1 MLTGLRAKTCF
12 AFISASLVRF
22 FAPYAAGSGI
32 SEIKCIIAGFVMKG
46 FLGFWTLVIKSV
58 CLPLAIASGLS
69 VGKEGPSVHYAVCA
83 GNVISRLFAK
93 YRSSASKTREILS
106 ACAAAGVAVA
116 FGSPIGGVLF
126 SLEEMSNH
134 FPLKTM
140 WRSYFCALVATAVLA
155 AMNPFR
161 TGQLVMFQVRYDRDW
176 HFFEILF
183 YIIIGIFGGLYG
195 AFVIKWNLRAQSFR
209 KRYLT
214 KYAILEATLLAAGTA
229 IVCYPNA
236 FLRIDMTESMEILFL
251 ECEGAED
258 YQGLCEPD
266 KRFWNVVSL
275 SIATVLRIFLVIISY
290 GCKVPAGIFVPS
302 MAIGASFGRTVGII
316 VQAIHEA
323 HPTSLFFSTCKPDE
337 PCITPGTY
345 AFLGAAAAL
354 SGIMHL
360 TVSVVVIMFE
370 LTGALTYI
378 LPTMIVVGVTKAVS
392 DVFGKGG
399 IADRMIWFNGFPFL
413 DNKEEHNF
421 GVPVSQVMRT
431 SVVSFPVNGLTLAR
445 VEQLLSEDK
454 YQGFPIVED
463 ANSKILLGYIG
474 RTELRYAIDRLRRER
489 PVISPQA
496 KCVFAP
502 PPPQPPPSSSV
513 SQAPIITSP
522 TVTINTDSMTSSS
535 LNFSRYIDATP
546 VTAHPR
552 LPLETV
558 MELFRKIG
566 PRVILIEYHGKLT
579 GLVTVK
585 DCLKYQFK
593 VEAAETT
600 PKDDHRILEGQEQLW
615 DVLRRAAGWVS
626 GQVWSVSGGR
636 IRLGSEDDVRRRGRS
651 SREGG
656 GGPILD
662 GDEDLHDEGLEL
674 ESRNMG
680 DLT

>member
-1 MLTGLRAKTCF
+1 
-12 AFISASLVRF
+12 
-22 FAPYAAGSGI
+22 
-32 SEIKCIIAGFVMKG
+32 MKG
-46 FLGFWTLVIKSV
+46 FLGFWTLVIKSI

-69 VGKEGPSVHYAVCA
+69 VGKEGPSVHYAVCT
-83 GNVISRLFAK
+83 GNVISRLFNK
-93 YRSSASKTREILS
+93 YRSNASKTREILS

-161 TGQLVMFQVRYDRDW
+161 TGQLVMFQVKYDRDW

-195 AFVIKWNLRAQSFR
+195 AFVIKWNLRAQAFR
-209 KRYLT
+209 KKYLSN
-214 KYAILEATLLAAGTA
+214 YAILEATLLAAGTA
-229 IVCYPNA
+229 IIAYPNV

-251 ECEGAED
+251 ECEGGED
-258 YQGLCEPD
+258 YHGLCDAD
-266 KRFWNVVSL
+266 KRFWNIVSL
-275 SIATVLRIFLVIISY
+275 VLATVIRIFLVIISY

-316 VQAIHEA
+316 VQAMHEA
-323 HPTSLFFSTCKPDE
+323 NPTNVFFSACKPDE

-354 SGIMHL
+354 SGIMHI

-392 DVFGKGG
+392 ELFGKGG

-413 DNKEEHNF
+413 DNKEDHNF

-431 SVVSFPVNGLTLAR
+431 SVVSLPVSGMTLSE
-445 VEQLLSEDK
+445 VEQLLAGDK
-454 YQGFPIVED
+454 YQGFPIITD
-463 ANSKILLGYIG
+463 HNSKTLVGYIG
-474 RTELRYAIDRLRRER
+474 RTELRYAIDRIRRER
-489 PVISPQA
+489 PISPSA
-496 KCVFAP
+496 RCLFTP
-502 PPPQPPPSSSV
+502 PPATNSATPITPSV
-513 SQAPIITSP
+513 
-522 TVTINTDSMTSSS
+522 TVHTDSMSSTS
-535 LNFSRYIDATP
+535 LDFSRYIDATP
-546 VTAHPR
+546 ITAHPR

-566 PRVILIEYHGKLT
+566 PRVILIEYHGTLA
-579 GLVTVK
+579 GLVTIK

-593 VEAAETT
+593 VESEES
-600 PKDDHRILEGQEQLW
+600 PKDDHRIVEGQEQLW
-615 DVLRRAAGWVS
+615 SVIRRASSWIS
-626 GQVWSVSGGR
+626 DRVWSASGGR
-636 IRLGSEDDVRRRGRS
+636 IRLSGQFDEDRTRARAS
-651 SREGG
+651 
-656 GGPILD
+656 GPILD
-662 GDEDLHDEGLEL
+662 GDEDVGDEGVEL
-674 ESRNMG
+674 ERRH
-680 DLT
+680 T